1 MEYLKIGMMKILS
14 KTPIWNLVY
23 PLLFGWLITNP
34 IYLIGLSSII
44 TIHILILVMYGVDL
58 DDDNRPVYMLLSYFS
73 LPIIIYVS
81 LVDKSSLVKRIK
93 NKILVKMGKRI
104 PDNWDNE
111 KL

>member
-1 MEYLKIGMMKILS
+1 
-14 KTPIWNLVY
+14 
-23 PLLFGWLITNP
+23 
-34 IYLIGLSSII
+34 
-44 TIHILILVMYGVDL
+44 MYGVDL